1 MVFEWLYKAK
11 KGVNVMPKRGE
22 NIRKRKDGRW
32 EGRYKK
38 LPISNGKSKYAS
50 VYGKTYKEVKEKL
63 KEAVEN
69 KPINLTLSATERT
82 LGEVL
87 ILWKETNRMK
97 HKGATET
104 KYEYLIEHHI
114 LPELGKINISH
125 ITTLTLNNFAEQKLN
140 CGRLDHKGGLSPSY
154 VRSMM
159 IIITSA
165 LKFAANEGM
174 CQPLKTSAY
183 FPTIDKNDLEIIPP
197 EKQEILEQF
206 ILSDINETKFGIYL
220 SLNCGLRIGEIC
232 ALRWDD
238 IDLENKVIHVRNTV
252 ARVRDKTT
260 GKNELIIDTPKTK
273 ASLRDIPLHSGLIR
287 VIAQMKE
294 TAVSSFVTSNTVA
307 FTSPRTYEYRY
318 HRILQN
324 CDLGSYNYHTLRHTF
339 ATKCIIAGVDVKTL
353 SEILGHS
360 NVSITL
366 NTYVH
371 PTMDMK
377 LSQIEKI
384 NQIPA

>member
-1 MVFEWLYKAK
+1 
-11 KGVNVMPKRGE
+11 MPKRGE

-38 LPISNGKSKYAS
+38 PSALNEKTKYVS
-50 VYGKTYKEVKEKL
+50 IYGKTYKEVKDKL
-63 KEAVEN
+63 KKCHSSHQQAPTKQAEM
-69 KPINLTLSATERT
+69 T
-82 LGEVL
+82 LGE
-87 ILWKETNRMK
+87 ILNIWKETNHMK

-104 KYEYLIEHHI
+104 KYGYLIERHI
-114 LPELGKINISH
+114 LPELGNLSLSYL
-125 ITTLTLNNFAEQKLN
+125 TVNTLNNFAEQKLTS
-140 CGRLDHKGGLSPSY
+140 GRLDRKGGLSSSY

-165 LKFAANEGM
+165 IKYAVDEEI
-174 CQPLKTSAY
+174 CSPLKSGTYIPSVE
-183 FPTIDKNDLEIIPP
+183 KKELEIIPP
-197 EKQEILEQF
+197 IQQKHFESF

-220 SLNCGLRIGEIC
+220 SLNCGLRIGEVC

-238 IDLENKVIHVRNTV
+238 IDIENKVIHIRNTV
-252 ARVRDKTT
+252 ARVKDSSSGETK
-260 GKNELIIDTPKTK
+260 LIIDSPKTK
-273 ASLRDIPLHSGLIR
+273 ASLRDIPIHSKMIP
-287 VIAQMKE
+287 IIIQMKNLS
-294 TAVSSFVTSNTVA
+294 VSQFVISCTDN
-307 FTSPRTYEYRY
+307 FISPRTYEYRY
-318 HRILQN
+318 HRILEQ
-324 CDLGSYNYHTLRHTF
+324 CGLDSYNYHTLRHTF
-339 ATKCIIAGVDVKTL
+339 ATKCVIAGVDVKTL

>member
-1 MVFEWLYKAK
+1 
-11 KGVNVMPKRGE
+11 MPKRGE

-32 EGRYKK
+32 EGRYKRQTM
-38 LPISNGKSKYAS
+38 LNGKTQYGS

-63 KEAVEN
+63 KERQSIPTEASINFVE
-69 KPINLTLSATERT
+69 KT
-82 LGEVL
+82 LGD
-87 ILWKETNRMK
+87 ILKLWQETNHMK

-104 KYEYLIEHHI
+104 KYEYLIERHI
-114 LPELGKINISH
+114 LPELGNLNISY
-125 ITTLTLNNFAEQKLN
+125 LTVNALNNFAEQKLTA
-140 CGRLDHKGGLSPSY
+140 GRLDRKGGLSSSY

-165 LKFAANEGM
+165 IKYAVDEGM
-174 CQPLKTSAY
+174 CSPLKSGTYIPSVE
-183 FPTIDKNDLEIIPP
+183 KKELEIIPP
-197 EKQEILEQF
+197 IQQKHFESY

-220 SLNCGLRIGEIC
+220 SLNCGLRIGEVC

-238 IDLENKVIHVRNTV
+238 IDIENKVIHIRNTV
-252 ARVRDKTT
+252 ARVKDKSS
-260 GKNELIIDTPKTK
+260 GESRLIIDSPKTK
-273 ASLRDIPLHSGLIR
+273 ASLRDIPIHSKMIP
-287 VIAQMKE
+287 VIIQMKDLS
-294 TAVSSFVTSNTVA
+294 VSAFVISDKKN
-307 FTSPRTYEYRY
+307 FISPRTYEYRY
-318 HRILQN
+318 HRILEQ
-324 CDLGSYNYHTLRHTF
+324 CGLDSYNYHTLRHTF
-339 ATKCIIAGVDVKTL
+339 ATKCVIAGVDVKTL

>member
-1 MVFEWLYKAK
+1 
-11 KGVNVMPKRGE
+11 MPKRGE

-38 LPISNGKSKYAS
+38 TTVENGKTRYGS

-63 KEAVEN
+63 KDYHNSLPQAS
-69 KPINLTLSATERT
+69 INHAEKT
-82 LGEVL
+82 LGY
-87 ILWKETNRMK
+87 ILKLWQETNHMK

-104 KYEYLIEHHI
+104 KYEYLIERHI
-114 LPELGKINISH
+114 LPELGSICLSYLTVNI
-125 ITTLTLNNFAEQKLN
+125 LNNFAEQKLTT
-140 CGRLDHKGGLSPSY
+140 GRLDRKGGLSSSY

-165 LKFAANEGM
+165 IKYAVDEGI
-174 CQPLKTSAY
+174 CSPLKSGTY
-183 FPTIDKNDLEIIPP
+183 IPPVEKNELEIIPP
-197 EKQEILEQF
+197 IQQKHFENY

-220 SLNCGLRIGEIC
+220 SLNCGLRIGEVC

-238 IDLENKVIHVRNTV
+238 IDIENKVIHVRNTV
-252 ARVRDKTT
+252 ARVKDKSGTT
-260 GKNELIIDTPKTK
+260 KLIIDSPKTR
-273 ASLRDIPLHSGLIR
+273 ASLRDIPIHSKMIP
-287 VIAQMKE
+287 VIIQMKNL
-294 TAVSSFVTSNTVA
+294 AVSPFVISNTNRFV
-307 FTSPRTYEYRY
+307 SPRTYEYRY
-318 HRILQN
+318 HRILEQ
-324 CDLGSYNYHTLRHTF
+324 CGIDSYNYHILRHTF
-339 ATKCIIAGVDVKTL
+339 ATRCVIAGVDVKTL

-377 LSQIEKI
+377 LNQIEKL